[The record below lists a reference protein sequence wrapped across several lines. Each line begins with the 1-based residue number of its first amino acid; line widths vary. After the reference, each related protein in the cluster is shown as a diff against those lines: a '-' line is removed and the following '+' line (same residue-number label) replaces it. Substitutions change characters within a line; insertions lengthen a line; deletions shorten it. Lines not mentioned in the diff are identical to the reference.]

1 MLSSILTLKLNIMS
15 QIFDRINEGGP
26 VFMVPILIVLLA
38 VITLFVLGLI
48 GKKNIRDTI
57 ELNGH
62 LSLFALMWGLLGSTL
77 GLIQA
82 FDAIEGSGEIS
93 QPIMAGGLKVALL
106 TTVFGLFCFV
116 IARVTMIV
124 LTIKIQRAEVL

>member
-1 MLSSILTLKLNIMS
+1 MS
-15 QIFDRINEGGP
+15 QLFDRINEGGP
-26 VFMVPILIVLLA
+26 VFMVPILIVLLIIFA
-38 VITLFVLGLI
+38 LFVIALI
-48 GKKNIRDTI
+48 GKKDAMHTKILI
-57 ELNGH
+57 GH
-62 LSLFALMWGLLGSTL
+62 LSLFALMWGLLGSTI

-93 QPIMAGGLKVALL
+93 QPIMAGGLKIALL

-124 LTIKIQRAEVL
+124 LTIKQQRAEVALKSTSNSSAT